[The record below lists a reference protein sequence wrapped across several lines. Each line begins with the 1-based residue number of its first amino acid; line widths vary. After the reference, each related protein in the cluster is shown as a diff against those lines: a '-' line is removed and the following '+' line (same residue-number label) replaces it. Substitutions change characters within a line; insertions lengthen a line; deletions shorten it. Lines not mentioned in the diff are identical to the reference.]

1 MCVMTSLGIL
11 GLLGWGAYS
20 AGKSAW
26 KHRSNIS
33 QFAVTVFN
41 MPYKVYQ
48 AEAATQKRIK
58 ATAKLGWMAIHLEGN
73 SAQHFILENCG
84 IHYLSNHVVPILCY
98 VSQDYS
104 VLRPKRSLTLEK
116 YSIAATTPW
125 ITKNSGDT
133 I

>member
-41 MPYKVYQ
+41 MPDKVYQ
-48 AEAATQKRIK
+48 VLTGNQKR
-58 ATAKLGWMAIHLEGN
+58 T
-73 SAQHFILENCG
+73 
-84 IHYLSNHVVPILCY
+84 
-98 VSQDYS
+98 
-104 VLRPKRSLTLEK
+104 
-116 YSIAATTPW
+116 
-125 ITKNSGDT
+125 
-133 I
+133 